1 MRFEAKSV
9 DPSLM
14 RYVTTGDW
22 EIIGDLV
29 SITVADYGMRDENAF
44 LVALHELV
52 ESFVCNK
59 DGIKEKRVSDES
71 TQHMIAA
78 DVERIV
84 CNAMGIDWD
93 EHKRVWNAIQFNH
106 TNRGLLVCDKCAF
119 GVRAVKDELK

>member
-22 EIIGDLV
+22 EIVGDLV
-29 SITVADYGMRDENAF
+29 SITVADYGMRDNNAF

-52 ESFVCNK
+52 ESFVCNN
-59 DGIKEKRVSDES
+59 DGIKEKQVSDES
-71 TQHMIAA
+71 TQHMIAL

-84 CNAMGIDWD
+84 CNAIGIDWD
-93 EHKRVWNAIQFNH
+93 EHKNWEQ
-106 TNRGLLVCDKCAF
+106 
-119 GVRAVKDELK
+119 RAKDQRAKSERANERKSEERKERANE